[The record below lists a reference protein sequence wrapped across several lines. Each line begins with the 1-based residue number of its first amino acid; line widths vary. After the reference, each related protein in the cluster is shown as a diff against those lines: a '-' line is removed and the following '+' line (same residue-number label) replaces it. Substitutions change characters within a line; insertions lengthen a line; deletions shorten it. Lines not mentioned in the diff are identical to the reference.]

1 MVRSTLAVALHG
13 MGSLISRWP
22 AKGKYG
28 RKLQGAAGDLL
39 YAPGKLPW
47 SGSSRL

>member
-13 MGSLISRWP
+13 VGSAFNRWP

-28 RKLQGAAGDLL
+28 RKMQEAAGDLL